1 MMRDNRHDPGH
12 DSASD
17 SAGDSAGDSPEGP
30 LRNLLRQT
38 APIRFDAGFEERVM
52 ARLASKQARRAPSS
66 DETLATV
73 GRRWLPWLAAAAALL
88 AMVDWRASVGNR
100 REPTAALVTASEIA
114 SEIASETGAPNWSAY
129 Q

>member
-1 MMRDNRHDPGH
+1 MTRNNRHDPAH

-17 SAGDSAGDSPEGP
+17 STGDSPESP
-30 LRNLLRQT
+30 LRDLLRQT

-52 ARLASKQARRAPSS
+52 ARLATKQTRRVPSA

-88 AMVDWRASVGNR
+88 AMVDWRASVVMR
-100 REPTAALVTASEIA
+100 REPTAAVANATET
-114 SEIASETGAPNWSAY
+114 ASETGAPNWSAY